1 MHVGSFSQ
9 LGEGDERCSTRES
22 RCLRLR
28 RVIVVAVEL
37 EGSKIAA
44 IVERER
50 EEWAGVS
57 QVVVAG
63 GGRD

>member
-1 MHVGSFSQ
+1 M
-9 LGEGDERCSTRES
+9 
-22 RCLRLR
+22 RLR

-44 IVERER
+44 IVEGRR
-50 EEWAGVS
+50 EEWARVA